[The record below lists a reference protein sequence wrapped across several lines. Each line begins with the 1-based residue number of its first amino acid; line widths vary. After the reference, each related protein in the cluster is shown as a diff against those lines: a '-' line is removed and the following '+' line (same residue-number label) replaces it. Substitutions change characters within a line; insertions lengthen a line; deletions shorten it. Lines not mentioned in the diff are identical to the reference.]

1 MRPNAVHLFILQLFI
16 SNRYSRMESLDA
28 ALVCAICQCR
38 LLQPTSGAADSAL
51 DPFAINPCGHVFHR
65 QCTLDWIQRHPTCP
79 SCRCTVENSRKLF
92 FAQDE
97 HPADEFGG
105 GSEQQVTIIA

>member
-1 MRPNAVHLFILQLFI
+1 
-16 SNRYSRMESLDA
+16 MEGLDA

-38 LLQPTSGAADSAL
+38 LIQPAGKTDSSL

-65 QCTLDWIQRHPTCP
+65 QCTIEWIDRHPTCP

-97 HPADEFGG
+97 HPADEFGDG
-105 GSEQQVTIIA
+105 NDQMVVIVINLNI